1 MTNDELGA
9 EIRRLGPWHHDV
21 EIAPGIRTG
30 DPAWRPEPDPAF
42 GTPSIIDPFANFE
55 RTVADLFPDGLK
67 GRSFLDCACNGGGYL
82 YAARRLGA
90 GRCFG
95 FDVREHWIRQARFLA
110 EHLPSED
117 IDTGTCSL
125 EDLPQIGLKPFDVT
139 LFSGILYHLPDPVAG
154 LKIAA
159 DLTRELIIVNSET
172 LPGKREGLALNPESQ
187 TLVMSGVD
195 RLAWYPTSDKV
206 IREMLAWCGFPHTR
220 LRFDRATRDGRHR
233 VELWAARD
241 EAVFAHLDATHPKGD
256 VGGTEARAAWPI
268 DPPPAPPQIGQ
279 NESGSRRDG

>member
-1 MTNDELGA
+1 MATAQELGA
-9 EIRRLGPWHHDV
+9 EIRRLGPWHHNV
-21 EIAPGIRTG
+21 EIAPGVWTG
-30 DPAWRPEPDPAF
+30 DPAFQPEPDPVI
-42 GTPSIIDPFANFE
+42 GTPTLLDPYRGFA
-55 RTVADLFPDGLK
+55 RAVGHLFPDGLA
-67 GRSFLDCACNGGGYL
+67 GRSFLDCACNAGGFL
-82 YAARRLGA
+82 FAARRLGA

-110 EHLPSED
+110 EHLPSDD

-159 DLTRELIIVNSET
+159 DLTRELIIVNTAT
-172 LPGKREGLALNPESQ
+172 LPGKREGFVLNPESR

-206 IREMLAWCGFPHTR
+206 IREMLAWCGFPHAR
-220 LRFDRATRDGRHR
+220 LRFDRVTEGGRHR

-241 EAVFAHLDATHPKGD
+241 LSAFAHFDATHPKG
-256 VGGTEARAAWPI
+256 E
-268 DPPPAPPQIGQ
+268 PAEPRLGPLDRLTHRL
-279 NESGSRRDG
+279 RRRK